1 MQGSGPQGIVRMY
14 TGRAKKAVKEIQIS
28 ESNSMH
34 CSLRCM
40 GQVCAKQRKA
50 NKQVWER
57 SFSWVYLHEIMED
70 TKI

>member
-50 NKQVWER
+50 NKQV
-57 SFSWVYLHEIMED
+57 
-70 TKI
+70 